1 MLSLNVIFR
10 FVLTTLKLYKRL
22 AFVLKL
28 CLFISEFNYA
38 LNIFEK

>member
-10 FVLTTLKLYKRL
+10 FVLTTLKLYKQL

-28 CLFISEFNYA
+28 CLFISEFN
-38 LNIFEK
+38 